1 MKEIVSDDRDFLYF
15 NICFTIIK
23 ERVLYIQKYIMS
35 IWTYLQK
42 RKFTNGI
49 WQCLKKYIN
58 HLSLKANVKNIL
70 FEIYLKKM
78 ML

>member
-42 RKFTNGI
+42 RKFTNLLLI
-49 WQCLKKYIN
+49 TMESDNVLKSI
-58 HLSLKANVKNIL
+58 
-70 FEIYLKKM
+70 
-78 ML
+78 